1 MRLNVFMTD
10 FMWVC
15 LPVNL
20 LNLVTFLLCGAYV
33 LYRIHFKLDFAAI
46 ITLSLYTICISM
58 RTALWIFFAIF
69 INNYSPILFLVNS
82 IAERLKWFIL
92 YHFILEM

>member
-1 MRLNVFMTD
+1 MKLNVFMTD

-58 RTALWIFFAIF
+58 RTALWIFFA
-69 INNYSPILFLVNS
+69 PILFLVNS